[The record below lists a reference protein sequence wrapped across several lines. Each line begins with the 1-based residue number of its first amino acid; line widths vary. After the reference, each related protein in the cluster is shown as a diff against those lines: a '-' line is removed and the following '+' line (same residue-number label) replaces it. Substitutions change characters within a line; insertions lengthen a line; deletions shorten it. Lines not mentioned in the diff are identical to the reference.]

1 VDIRTK
7 RSGIL
12 NGRQGVKIGDEIIRL
27 APFLKLDGRLHHTKV
42 VAKVRRAGGLDA
54 GKNSHPRAVSFSPEQ
69 ERTFFLK
76 A

>member
-1 VDIRTK
+1 
-7 RSGIL
+7 
-12 NGRQGVKIGDEIIRL
+12 
-27 APFLKLDGRLHHTKV
+27 
-42 VAKVRRAGGLDA
+42 VRRAGGLDA